1 MYEIVMSDEAKKR
14 LSKLPRHIAN
24 DIVKKIAWL
33 AENADA
39 IDHERLR
46 GRGENS
52 LHCGQYRIPYFRDVE
67 NRVIYIEDIGK
78 HDGAYRRLK
87 GR

>member
-14 LSKLPRHIAN
+14 LSKLPRQIAN
-24 DIVKKIAWL
+24 DIVKKIARL

-67 NRVIYIEDIGK
+67 NRAIYIEDIGK
-78 HDGAYRRLK
+78 HDEAYRRLK
-87 GR
+87 RR